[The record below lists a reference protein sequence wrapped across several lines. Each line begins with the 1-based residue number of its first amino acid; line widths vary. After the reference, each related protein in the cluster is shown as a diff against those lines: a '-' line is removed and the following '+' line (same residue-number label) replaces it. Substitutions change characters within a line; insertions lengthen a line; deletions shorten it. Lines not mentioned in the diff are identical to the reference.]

1 MLKEEAKLKQVSK
14 ESLQEFK
21 ERAIRTIKAV
31 PIETINNLILSM
43 NTRIEAVITS
53 RGHRLKY

>member
-1 MLKEEAKLKQVSK
+1 
-14 ESLQEFK
+14 LQEFK

-31 PIETINNLILSM
+31 PIERINNLILSM